1 MAFPAAL
8 KEKEEEVRE
17 GEADMKKAKKSKGKK
32 KKDTEIEKGPVGSE
46 GVTKANRSSMPS
58 LDDENNDACNKKMDK
73 KGKDCGCSHKNDA
86 LTPQEYLAACDM
98 GIQDRS
104 RVYIRAR
111 LDAAERL
118 DKRTT
123 GGKGKKCG
131 NSYIPATSKCNNG
144 KTFAGGSKDPASVR
158 RGVVVGASKG
168 AQVGAGVAGIAGAI
182 AGYKRGG
189 VAGAAR
195 GALQAGVVGGIS
207 GGMAGA
213 QYGAIIQGVRKT
225 GRAYGRAQSSNR
237 ATQQELQGMR
247 QRKGESG
254 TGYAGRLG
262 KAVQNNQTRVWSPSN
277 EYKNQRQFKKKKRD
291 SVWADGFNA
300 DAGAGTGKKCGNS
313 YIPRNAKCN
322 NGRGGGAPSGG
333 GSSYQKPISGTA
345 RALSGLSTLGA
356 VSQGVKAYQAAKQ
369 GNLVGAAAFTN
380 GAIGYARG
388 AQSFSQG
395 KVAQGFN
402 RQIGHAAL
410 STGIAVG
417 GSYGN
422 QWARSQQ
429 AKGMAR
435 GAGQAMG
442 RAYGA
447 ARGAASG
454 MGRAASGSAF
464 SVEQRMRGFRK
475 MKRPNR
481 SGGLA
486 KRDSPWAS
494 GFSVND
500 AESVLTANAMNLA
513 TDGYSNEK
521 RKRNAQGQ
529 PRNIIYANT
538 FNT

>member
-1 MAFPAAL
+1 M
-8 KEKEEEVRE
+8 KEKEEVRE
-17 GEADMKKAKKSKGKK
+17 GEAEEKKGKK
-32 KKDTEIEKGPVGSE
+32 GKKPPFMKDTEIEKGPVGSE

-118 DKRTT
+118 DRRTT

-144 KTFAGGSKDPASVR
+144 KTYAGGSKDPASIR

-168 AQVGAGVAGIAGAI
+168 AQIGAGVAGVAGAI

-189 VAGAAR
+189 VAGAAA
-195 GALQAGVVGGIS
+195 GALQAGIYGGVTGAVS
-207 GGMAGA
+207 GA
-213 QYGAIIQGVRKT
+213 QYGAIAQGIRKT
-225 GRAYGRAQSSNR
+225 GRAYGRAQSNNR
-237 ATQQELQGMR
+237 ATQNELRGMR
-247 QRKGESG
+247 QRSGESG
-254 TGYAGRLG
+254 VGYASRLG
-262 KAVQNNQTRVWSPSN
+262 KAVQNNETNVWSASN
-277 EYKNQRQFKKKKRD
+277 EYKNQSQFRKKKRD

-322 NGRGGGAPSGG
+322 NGRGSAPSGG
-333 GSSYQKPISGTA
+333 GGGGGRGYQKPISGTA
-345 RALSGLSTLGA
+345 RALTGLSTMGA
-356 VSQGVKAYQAAKQ
+356 VGQGLKAISAAKK

-395 KVAQGFN
+395 KIGQGFN

-417 GSYGN
+417 GAYGN
-422 QWARSQQ
+422 QWAKSQN

-442 RAYGA
+442 RAYGS
-447 ARGAASG
+447 ARSAVGG
-454 MGRAASGSAF
+454 MGRAASGTAF
-464 SVEQRMRGFRK
+464 SAEQRMRGFRK

-486 KRDSPWAS
+486 KRDSPWAE

-500 AESVLTANAMNLA
+500 AESVLTSNAMNLA